1 MPFQGIN
8 VSSNLVED
16 DMLIVYGMVLCLVP
30 PPLEENLVLGLSLIL
45 AFLMSCRS
53 WEIFFQG
60 GVVDIYSLSELRL
73 GVLFVVEGLKNWVVR
88 ILLQMVIVPLLI
100 LWCVCGEGLEVLD
113 IGSFLFLNTLV
124 VGSLALLVEV
134 LRGSIVVK
142 MLILFPMVFSCF
154 SMNLFLVVSLLL
166 MVLMSVYSI
175 RKW

>member
-1 MPFQGIN
+1 
-8 VSSNLVED
+8 
-16 DMLIVYGMVLCLVP
+16 
-30 PPLEENLVLGLSLIL
+30 
-45 AFLMSCRS
+45 
-53 WEIFFQG
+53 
-60 GVVDIYSLSELRL
+60 
-73 GVLFVVEGLKNWVVR
+73 
-88 ILLQMVIVPLLI
+88 
-100 LWCVCGEGLEVLD
+100 VCGEGLEVLD